1 MTPWV
6 VCLGGTGKI
15 SSWLKPFKAFY
26 FLRDKLR
33 CVVRDFL
40 RVKDMVFARGF
51 LRSWLGFMFKHSHF
65 GLACTGW
72 ASMRSIDRNL
82 Q

>member
-51 LRSWLGFMFKHSHF
+51 LRSWLGLHVQAFTF
-65 GLACTGW
+65 W
-72 ASMRSIDRNL
+72 AGMHRVG
-82 Q
+82 